1 MYSGGQDASFFLLHT
16 FASLVHLLAMPF
28 LSLLRALSGTIVF
41 CLCAAAFAN
50 TITVQQGDSLWSLA
64 RKHDTDVQT
73 LRQLNGLTSDVL
85 RVGQTLTLPGGNSAA
100 EVTTVTVR
108 PGDTLYEIALAYGVA
123 VEALIAYNQLDGTLI
138 HPGQELVL
146 TASENSPE
154 PLEVVLGIGDSL
166 WVLSRRYDST
176 INEIAAANGIDANA
190 TLRVGDRLVI
200 PGRYAASDV
209 DVGGPAPVEIVVAA
223 SDTLWGIA
231 QAHGSNVSAIMST
244 NNLTSDR
251 LFVGQRLRIVPGAE
265 VKATRATVPTPILS
279 DAAGAPMVWP
289 LVGTITSRFGYRQ
302 LRVSG
307 SNFHTGLDI
316 DGDTGDPIVAAV
328 AGTVTHSAWRGGYGY
343 LVIVTSGNTDYY
355 YAHASQLLVEVGT
368 QVKVGQLIA
377 RVGSTGNSTGPHL
390 HFEVRVDGDPVDPLP
405 ILETT
410 AAAR

>member
-1 MYSGGQDASFFLLHT
+1 
-16 FASLVHLLAMPF
+16 MPF
-28 LSLLRALSGTIVF
+28 PVLLRALTGTIAL
-41 CLCAAAFAN
+41 CLCAGAFAN
-50 TITVQQGDSLWSLA
+50 TITVQQGESLWGLA
-64 RKHDTDVQT
+64 QKHGTDVET
-73 LRQLNGLTSDVL
+73 LRQLNNLTSDL
-85 RVGQTLTLPGGNSAA
+85 LKVGQVLTLPGGDTDGA
-100 EVTTVTVR
+100 EPTTVTVR
-108 PGDTLYEIALAYGVA
+108 PGDTLYEIALRHGVT
-123 VEALIAYNQLDGTLI
+123 VEALIAYNDLEGTVI

-146 TASENSPE
+146 APGETSPE

-166 WVLSRRYDST
+166 WVLSRRYETSID
-176 INEIAAANGIDANA
+176 EIAAANGIDRNA
-190 TLRVGDRLVI
+190 TLRVGDRMVI

-209 DVGGPAPVEIVVAA
+209 DVGGPAPVEVVVTAN
-223 SDTLWGIA
+223 DTLWGIA
-231 QAHGSNVSAIMST
+231 VRYDSNVSAIMSA

-251 LFVGQRLRIVPGAE
+251 LHVGQRLRIVPGAE
-265 VKATRATVPTPILS
+265 VNATRAVVPTPILS

-289 LVGTITSRFGYRQ
+289 LNGVITSRFGYRQ

-328 AGTVTHSAWRGGYGY
+328 AGTVTHSGWRGGYGY
-343 LVIVTSGNTDYY
+343 LVIVTNGNTDYY
-355 YAHASQLLVEVGT
+355 YAHASELLVDEGT
-368 QVKVGQLIA
+368 SVKVGQLIA